1 MSQKNIDSSPISIL
15 EDIFNVKQL
24 PKNYKNNDISLLT
37 EIHEQKVIM
46 DFQWIDDLKVLIS
59 SFSID
64 NYEYSFLTNH
74 MNKINNNLVIGT
86 LKQNN
91 NNKIIYRHSLPIS
104 GKVTTEIIRSY
115 LENILSEFNHLV
127 SVLLKGDKVVET
139 TQILIN
145 QNGESLIDET
155 SERIVNL
162 RNDYN
167 GHPEGHT
174 YLLDYDSDG
183 DLDIFDFQANVR
195 NGISQWNTNAPT
207 QEDQTYP
214 YWKNGGVLFIK
225 LTKEFSRFLKFL

>member
-1 MSQKNIDSSPISIL
+1 MWYILCMTQKNIDSSPISIL
-15 EDIFNVKQL
+15 EDIFNVKKL
-24 PKNYKNNDISLLT
+24 SKNNKNNDISLLT

-104 GKVTTEIIRSY
+104 GKVTTEDIRSY

-145 QNGESLIDET
+145 QK
-155 SERIVNL
+155 IV
-162 RNDYN
+162 
-167 GHPEGHT
+167 GH
-174 YLLDYDSDG
+174 
-183 DLDIFDFQANVR
+183 A
-195 NGISQWNTNAPT
+195 
-207 QEDQTYP
+207 
-214 YWKNGGVLFIK
+214 
-225 LTKEFSRFLKFL
+225 

>member
-1 MSQKNIDSSPISIL
+1 MWYILCMTQKNIDSSPISIL
-15 EDIFNVKQL
+15 EDIFNVKKL
-24 PKNYKNNDISLLT
+24 SKYNENNDISLLT

-74 MNKINNNLVIGT
+74 MSKINNNLVIGT

-104 GKVTTEIIRSY
+104 GKVTIEDIRSY

-145 QNGESLIDET
+145 QK
-155 SERIVNL
+155 IV
-162 RNDYN
+162 
-167 GHPEGHT
+167 GH
-174 YLLDYDSDG
+174 
-183 DLDIFDFQANVR
+183 A
-195 NGISQWNTNAPT
+195 
-207 QEDQTYP
+207 
-214 YWKNGGVLFIK
+214 
-225 LTKEFSRFLKFL
+225 

>member
-15 EDIFNVKQL
+15 EDIFNVKKL
-24 PKNYKNNDISLLT
+24 SKNNLNNDISLLT

-74 MNKINNNLVIGT
+74 INKINNNLVIGT
-86 LKQNN
+86 LKQNS
-91 NNKIIYRHSLPIS
+91 NKIIYKHSLPIS
-104 GKVTTEIIRSY
+104 GKATTEDIRSY

-145 QNGESLIDET
+145 QK
-155 SERIVNL
+155 IV
-162 RNDYN
+162 
-167 GHPEGHT
+167 GH
-174 YLLDYDSDG
+174 
-183 DLDIFDFQANVR
+183 A
-195 NGISQWNTNAPT
+195 
-207 QEDQTYP
+207 
-214 YWKNGGVLFIK
+214 
-225 LTKEFSRFLKFL
+225 

>member
-24 PKNYKNNDISLLT
+24 SKNNDISLLT

-91 NNKIIYRHSLPIS
+91 NKIIYRHSLPIS
-104 GKVTTEIIRSY
+104 GKVNSEDIRSY

-145 QNGESLIDET
+145 QK
-155 SERIVNL
+155 IV
-162 RNDYN
+162 
-167 GHPEGHT
+167 GH
-174 YLLDYDSDG
+174 
-183 DLDIFDFQANVR
+183 A
-195 NGISQWNTNAPT
+195 
-207 QEDQTYP
+207 
-214 YWKNGGVLFIK
+214 
-225 LTKEFSRFLKFL
+225 

>member
-1 MSQKNIDSSPISIL
+1 MSQKNIDSGPISIL

-24 PKNYKNNDISLLT
+24 SKNNVNNDISLLT

-74 MNKINNNLVIGT
+74 INKINNNLVIGT

-91 NNKIIYRHSLPIS
+91 NNKIVYRHSLPIS
-104 GKVTTEIIRSY
+104 GKVTTEDIRSY

-145 QNGESLIDET
+145 QK
-155 SERIVNL
+155 IV
-162 RNDYN
+162 
-167 GHPEGHT
+167 GH
-174 YLLDYDSDG
+174 
-183 DLDIFDFQANVR
+183 A
-195 NGISQWNTNAPT
+195 
-207 QEDQTYP
+207 
-214 YWKNGGVLFIK
+214 
-225 LTKEFSRFLKFL
+225 

>member
-24 PKNYKNNDISLLT
+24 SKNNVNNDISLLT
-37 EIHEQKVIM
+37 EIHEHKVIM

-104 GKVTTEIIRSY
+104 GKVTTE
-115 LENILSEFNHLV
+115 N
-127 SVLLKGDKVVET
+127 
-139 TQILIN
+139 
-145 QNGESLIDET
+145 
-155 SERIVNL
+155 
-162 RNDYN
+162 
-167 GHPEGHT
+167 
-174 YLLDYDSDG
+174 
-183 DLDIFDFQANVR
+183 
-195 NGISQWNTNAPT
+195 
-207 QEDQTYP
+207 
-214 YWKNGGVLFIK
+214 IK
-225 LTKEFSRFLKFL
+225 LNQ

>member
-24 PKNYKNNDISLLT
+24 SKNNDISLLT

-104 GKVTTEIIRSY
+104 GKATTEDIRSY

-127 SVLLKGDKVVET
+127 SMLLKGGNVAET

-145 QNGESLIDET
+145 QK
-155 SERIVNL
+155 IV
-162 RNDYN
+162 
-167 GHPEGHT
+167 GH
-174 YLLDYDSDG
+174 
-183 DLDIFDFQANVR
+183 A
-195 NGISQWNTNAPT
+195 
-207 QEDQTYP
+207 
-214 YWKNGGVLFIK
+214 
-225 LTKEFSRFLKFL
+225 

>member
-1 MSQKNIDSSPISIL
+1 MTQKNIDSSPISIL
-15 EDIFNVKQL
+15 EDIFNVKKL
-24 PKNYKNNDISLLT
+24 SKHNENNDISLLT

-91 NNKIIYRHSLPIS
+91 KNKIIYRHSLPIS
-104 GKVTTEIIRSY
+104 GKATTEDIRSY

-127 SVLLKGDKVVET
+127 SVLLKSDKVVET

-145 QNGESLIDET
+145 QK
-155 SERIVNL
+155 IV
-162 RNDYN
+162 
-167 GHPEGHT
+167 GH
-174 YLLDYDSDG
+174 
-183 DLDIFDFQANVR
+183 A
-195 NGISQWNTNAPT
+195 
-207 QEDQTYP
+207 
-214 YWKNGGVLFIK
+214 
-225 LTKEFSRFLKFL
+225 

>member
-15 EDIFNVKQL
+15 EDIFNVKKL
-24 PKNYKNNDISLLT
+24 PKNNENNDISLLT

-91 NNKIIYRHSLPIS
+91 NKIIYRHSLPIS
-104 GKVTTEIIRSY
+104 GKVTTEDIRSY

-145 QNGESLIDET
+145 QK
-155 SERIVNL
+155 IV
-162 RNDYN
+162 
-167 GHPEGHT
+167 GH
-174 YLLDYDSDG
+174 
-183 DLDIFDFQANVR
+183 A
-195 NGISQWNTNAPT
+195 
-207 QEDQTYP
+207 
-214 YWKNGGVLFIK
+214 
-225 LTKEFSRFLKFL
+225 

>member
-1 MSQKNIDSSPISIL
+1 MSQKNIDSSPISLL
-15 EDIFNVKQL
+15 EEIFNVKQL

-74 MNKINNNLVIGT
+74 INKINNNLVIGT

-104 GKVTTEIIRSY
+104 GNVTTVDIRSY

-127 SVLLKGDKVVET
+127 SVLLKGDKVVEN

-145 QNGESLIDET
+145 QK
-155 SERIVNL
+155 IV
-162 RNDYN
+162 
-167 GHPEGHT
+167 GH
-174 YLLDYDSDG
+174 
-183 DLDIFDFQANVR
+183 A
-195 NGISQWNTNAPT
+195 
-207 QEDQTYP
+207 
-214 YWKNGGVLFIK
+214 
-225 LTKEFSRFLKFL
+225 

>member
-1 MSQKNIDSSPISIL
+1 MWYILCMSQKNIDSSPISIL

-24 PKNYKNNDISLLT
+24 SKNNENYDISLLT
-37 EIHEQKVIM
+37 EIHDQKVIM
-46 DFQWIDDLKVLIS
+46 NFQWIDDLKVLIS

-104 GKVTTEIIRSY
+104 GKVTTEDIRSY

-145 QNGESLIDET
+145 QK
-155 SERIVNL
+155 IV
-162 RNDYN
+162 
-167 GHPEGHT
+167 GH
-174 YLLDYDSDG
+174 
-183 DLDIFDFQANVR
+183 A
-195 NGISQWNTNAPT
+195 
-207 QEDQTYP
+207 
-214 YWKNGGVLFIK
+214 
-225 LTKEFSRFLKFL
+225 

>member
-1 MSQKNIDSSPISIL
+1 MWYILCMSQKNIDSSPISIL

-24 PKNYKNNDISLLT
+24 SKNNVNNDISLLT
-37 EIHEQKVIM
+37 EIHEHKVIM

-74 MNKINNNLVIGT
+74 MSKINNNLVIGT
-86 LKQNN
+86 LIQNN

-104 GKVTTEIIRSY
+104 GKVTTEDIRSY

-145 QNGESLIDET
+145 QK
-155 SERIVNL
+155 IV
-162 RNDYN
+162 
-167 GHPEGHT
+167 GH
-174 YLLDYDSDG
+174 
-183 DLDIFDFQANVR
+183 A
-195 NGISQWNTNAPT
+195 
-207 QEDQTYP
+207 
-214 YWKNGGVLFIK
+214 
-225 LTKEFSRFLKFL
+225 

>member
-1 MSQKNIDSSPISIL
+1 MTQKNIDSSPISIL

-24 PKNYKNNDISLLT
+24 SKNNVNNDISLLT

-104 GKVTTEIIRSY
+104 GKVTTEDIRSY

-127 SVLLKGDKVVET
+127 SVLLKGNKVIET

-145 QNGESLIDET
+145 QK
-155 SERIVNL
+155 IV
-162 RNDYN
+162 
-167 GHPEGHT
+167 GH
-174 YLLDYDSDG
+174 
-183 DLDIFDFQANVR
+183 A
-195 NGISQWNTNAPT
+195 
-207 QEDQTYP
+207 
-214 YWKNGGVLFIK
+214 
-225 LTKEFSRFLKFL
+225 

>member
-1 MSQKNIDSSPISIL
+1 MTQKNIDSSPISIL

-24 PKNYKNNDISLLT
+24 SKNNVNNDISLLT

-74 MNKINNNLVIGT
+74 ISKINNNLVIGT

-91 NNKIIYRHSLPIS
+91 NNKIVYRHSLPIS
-104 GKVTTEIIRSY
+104 GKVTTEDIRSY

-145 QNGESLIDET
+145 QK
-155 SERIVNL
+155 IV
-162 RNDYN
+162 
-167 GHPEGHT
+167 GH
-174 YLLDYDSDG
+174 
-183 DLDIFDFQANVR
+183 A
-195 NGISQWNTNAPT
+195 
-207 QEDQTYP
+207 
-214 YWKNGGVLFIK
+214 
-225 LTKEFSRFLKFL
+225 

>member
-15 EDIFNVKQL
+15 EDIFNVKKL
-24 PKNYKNNDISLLT
+24 SKNNENNDISLLT

-104 GKVTTEIIRSY
+104 GKVTTEDIRSY

-145 QNGESLIDET
+145 QK
-155 SERIVNL
+155 IV
-162 RNDYN
+162 
-167 GHPEGHT
+167 GH
-174 YLLDYDSDG
+174 
-183 DLDIFDFQANVR
+183 A
-195 NGISQWNTNAPT
+195 
-207 QEDQTYP
+207 
-214 YWKNGGVLFIK
+214 
-225 LTKEFSRFLKFL
+225 

>member
-1 MSQKNIDSSPISIL
+1 MSQKNIDSSPISLL
-15 EDIFNVKQL
+15 EEIFNVKKL
-24 PKNYKNNDISLLT
+24 PKKYKNNDISLLT

-74 MNKINNNLVIGT
+74 INKINNNLVIGT

-104 GKVTTEIIRSY
+104 GNVTTVDIRSY

-127 SVLLKGDKVVET
+127 SMLLKGGNIAET

-145 QNGESLIDET
+145 QK
-155 SERIVNL
+155 IV
-162 RNDYN
+162 
-167 GHPEGHT
+167 GH
-174 YLLDYDSDG
+174 
-183 DLDIFDFQANVR
+183 A
-195 NGISQWNTNAPT
+195 
-207 QEDQTYP
+207 
-214 YWKNGGVLFIK
+214 
-225 LTKEFSRFLKFL
+225 

>member
-1 MSQKNIDSSPISIL
+1 MSQKNIDSSPISLL
-15 EDIFNVKQL
+15 EEIFNVKQL
-24 PKNYKNNDISLLT
+24 SKNNVNNDISLLT
-37 EIHEQKVIM
+37 EIHEHKVIM

-104 GKVTTEIIRSY
+104 GKVTTEDIRSY

-145 QNGESLIDET
+145 QK
-155 SERIVNL
+155 IV
-162 RNDYN
+162 
-167 GHPEGHT
+167 GH
-174 YLLDYDSDG
+174 
-183 DLDIFDFQANVR
+183 A
-195 NGISQWNTNAPT
+195 
-207 QEDQTYP
+207 
-214 YWKNGGVLFIK
+214 
-225 LTKEFSRFLKFL
+225 

>member
-24 PKNYKNNDISLLT
+24 SKNNVNNDISLLT
-37 EIHEQKVIM
+37 EIHEHKVIM

-104 GKVTTEIIRSY
+104 GKATTEDIRSY

-127 SVLLKGDKVVET
+127 SVLLKSDKVVET

-145 QNGESLIDET
+145 QK
-155 SERIVNL
+155 IV
-162 RNDYN
+162 
-167 GHPEGHT
+167 GH
-174 YLLDYDSDG
+174 
-183 DLDIFDFQANVR
+183 A
-195 NGISQWNTNAPT
+195 
-207 QEDQTYP
+207 
-214 YWKNGGVLFIK
+214 
-225 LTKEFSRFLKFL
+225 

>member
-1 MSQKNIDSSPISIL
+1 MTQKNIDSSPISIL

-24 PKNYKNNDISLLT
+24 SKNNVNNDISLLT

-74 MNKINNNLVIGT
+74 INKINNNLVIGT
-86 LKQNN
+86 LKKNS
-91 NNKIIYRHSLPIS
+91 NKITYRHSLPIS
-104 GKVTTEIIRSY
+104 GKVTTEDIRSY

-145 QNGESLIDET
+145 QK
-155 SERIVNL
+155 IV
-162 RNDYN
+162 
-167 GHPEGHT
+167 GH
-174 YLLDYDSDG
+174 
-183 DLDIFDFQANVR
+183 A
-195 NGISQWNTNAPT
+195 
-207 QEDQTYP
+207 
-214 YWKNGGVLFIK
+214 
-225 LTKEFSRFLKFL
+225 

>member
-15 EDIFNVKQL
+15 EDIFNVKKL
-24 PKNYKNNDISLLT
+24 SKNNENNDISLLT

-91 NNKIIYRHSLPIS
+91 NKIIYRHSLPIS
-104 GKVTTEIIRSY
+104 GKVTTEDIRSY

-127 SVLLKGDKVVET
+127 SVLLKSDKVVET

-145 QNGESLIDET
+145 QK
-155 SERIVNL
+155 IV
-162 RNDYN
+162 
-167 GHPEGHT
+167 GH
-174 YLLDYDSDG
+174 
-183 DLDIFDFQANVR
+183 A
-195 NGISQWNTNAPT
+195 
-207 QEDQTYP
+207 
-214 YWKNGGVLFIK
+214 
-225 LTKEFSRFLKFL
+225 

>member
-24 PKNYKNNDISLLT
+24 SKNYKNKDISLLT

-91 NNKIIYRHSLPIS
+91 NKIIYRHSLPIS
-104 GKVTTEIIRSY
+104 GKVTTEDIRSY

-127 SVLLKGDKVVET
+127 SVLL
-139 TQILIN
+139 L
-145 QNGESLIDET
+145 SLIH
-155 SERIVNL
+155 I
-162 RNDYN
+162 
-167 GHPEGHT
+167 
-174 YLLDYDSDG
+174 
-183 DLDIFDFQANVR
+183 
-195 NGISQWNTNAPT
+195 
-207 QEDQTYP
+207 
-214 YWKNGGVLFIK
+214 
-225 LTKEFSRFLKFL
+225 

>member
-1 MSQKNIDSSPISIL
+1 MTQKNIDSSPISIL

-24 PKNYKNNDISLLT
+24 SKNNVNNDISLLT
-37 EIHEQKVIM
+37 EIHEHKVIM

-74 MNKINNNLVIGT
+74 MSKINNNLVIGT

-104 GKVTTEIIRSY
+104 GKVTTADIRSY

-127 SVLLKGDKVVET
+127 SVLLKGDKIVET

-145 QNGESLIDET
+145 QK
-155 SERIVNL
+155 IV
-162 RNDYN
+162 
-167 GHPEGHT
+167 GH
-174 YLLDYDSDG
+174 
-183 DLDIFDFQANVR
+183 A
-195 NGISQWNTNAPT
+195 
-207 QEDQTYP
+207 
-214 YWKNGGVLFIK
+214 
-225 LTKEFSRFLKFL
+225 

>member
-1 MSQKNIDSSPISIL
+1 MTQKDIDSSPISIL

-24 PKNYKNNDISLLT
+24 SKNNENNDISLLT

-104 GKVTTEIIRSY
+104 GKVNSEDIRSY

-145 QNGESLIDET
+145 QK
-155 SERIVNL
+155 IV
-162 RNDYN
+162 
-167 GHPEGHT
+167 GH
-174 YLLDYDSDG
+174 
-183 DLDIFDFQANVR
+183 A
-195 NGISQWNTNAPT
+195 
-207 QEDQTYP
+207 
-214 YWKNGGVLFIK
+214 
-225 LTKEFSRFLKFL
+225 

>member
-1 MSQKNIDSSPISIL
+1 MTQKNIDSSPISIL

-24 PKNYKNNDISLLT
+24 SKNNVNNDISLLT

-86 LKQNN
+86 LKKNS
-91 NNKIIYRHSLPIS
+91 NKITYRHSLPIS
-104 GKVTTEIIRSY
+104 GKATTEDIRSY

-145 QNGESLIDET
+145 QK
-155 SERIVNL
+155 IV
-162 RNDYN
+162 
-167 GHPEGHT
+167 GH
-174 YLLDYDSDG
+174 
-183 DLDIFDFQANVR
+183 A
-195 NGISQWNTNAPT
+195 
-207 QEDQTYP
+207 
-214 YWKNGGVLFIK
+214 
-225 LTKEFSRFLKFL
+225 

>member
-1 MSQKNIDSSPISIL
+1 MPQKNIDSSPISIL

-24 PKNYKNNDISLLT
+24 SRNNVNNDISLLT

-104 GKVTTEIIRSY
+104 GKVTTEDIRSY
-115 LENILSEFNHLV
+115 FENILSEFNHLV

-145 QNGESLIDET
+145 QK
-155 SERIVNL
+155 IV
-162 RNDYN
+162 
-167 GHPEGHT
+167 GH
-174 YLLDYDSDG
+174 
-183 DLDIFDFQANVR
+183 A
-195 NGISQWNTNAPT
+195 
-207 QEDQTYP
+207 
-214 YWKNGGVLFIK
+214 
-225 LTKEFSRFLKFL
+225 

>member
-24 PKNYKNNDISLLT
+24 SKNNLNNDISLLT
-37 EIHEQKVIM
+37 EIHEHKVIM

-104 GKVTTEIIRSY
+104 GKVTTEDIRSY

-127 SVLLKGDKVVET
+127 SVLLKSDKVVET

-145 QNGESLIDET
+145 QK
-155 SERIVNL
+155 IV
-162 RNDYN
+162 
-167 GHPEGHT
+167 GH
-174 YLLDYDSDG
+174 
-183 DLDIFDFQANVR
+183 A
-195 NGISQWNTNAPT
+195 
-207 QEDQTYP
+207 
-214 YWKNGGVLFIK
+214 
-225 LTKEFSRFLKFL
+225 

>member
-24 PKNYKNNDISLLT
+24 SKNNVNNDISLLT
-37 EIHEQKVIM
+37 EIHEHKVIM

-91 NNKIIYRHSLPIS
+91 DNKIIYRHSLPIS
-104 GKVTTEIIRSY
+104 VKVTTEDIRSY

-145 QNGESLIDET
+145 QK
-155 SERIVNL
+155 IV
-162 RNDYN
+162 
-167 GHPEGHT
+167 GH
-174 YLLDYDSDG
+174 
-183 DLDIFDFQANVR
+183 A
-195 NGISQWNTNAPT
+195 
-207 QEDQTYP
+207 
-214 YWKNGGVLFIK
+214 
-225 LTKEFSRFLKFL
+225 

>member
-24 PKNYKNNDISLLT
+24 SKNNVNNDISLLT

-64 NYEYSFLTNH
+64 DYEYSFLTNH
-74 MNKINNNLVIGT
+74 MKKINNNLVIGT
-86 LKQNN
+86 LKQN

-104 GKVTTEIIRSY
+104 GKVTTEDIRSY

-145 QNGESLIDET
+145 QK
-155 SERIVNL
+155 IV
-162 RNDYN
+162 
-167 GHPEGHT
+167 GH
-174 YLLDYDSDG
+174 
-183 DLDIFDFQANVR
+183 A
-195 NGISQWNTNAPT
+195 
-207 QEDQTYP
+207 
-214 YWKNGGVLFIK
+214 
-225 LTKEFSRFLKFL
+225 